1 MGFRCQH
8 HQAAIDERHAVLK
21 NRPKWQ
27 DVVPKTKAGRT
38 AYEIAAKHE
47 KKFAGA
53 FRAAVSSLLSTQ
65 LPPGFKAAW
74 DSRSVPLMVS
84 ALPLF
89 SKEKQAGVYEQFRSS
104 LASAYLAVIRE
115 SGKAE
120 AESIKAKFGVKKAE
134 GKEFAEVAVAVN
146 PRSVKWIQRQSLK
159 LIKEGMTKEQGKT
172 VRAIIKDNFS
182 KGVRAEEVYSNIK
195 QNIGLTSRDY
205 QAVLN
210 RRDLHERA
218 GLPKAE
224 VERLTSEYREQK
236 FEERA
241 ERIARTE
248 TIAAQAEGRQE
259 TWTTMKE
266 EGQLPEVRRKWI
278 AAPPGGKTC
287 VLCYDELDGQEVEID
302 EPYTTE
308 SGDTYDGPPAH
319 PQCRCTEVLVRVGS
333 DGE

>member
-1 MGFRCQH
+1 
-8 HQAAIDERHAVLK
+8 
-21 NRPKWQ
+21 
-27 DVVPKTKAGRT
+27 
-38 AYEIAAKHE
+38 
-47 KKFAGA
+47 
-53 FRAAVSSLLSTQ
+53 
-65 LPPGFKAAW
+65 
-74 DSRSVPLMVS
+74 
-84 ALPLF
+84 
-89 SKEKQAGVYEQFRSS
+89 
-104 LASAYLAVIRE
+104 
-115 SGKAE
+115 
-120 AESIKAKFGVKKAE
+120 VKKAE

-172 VRAIIKDNFS
+172 VRAIIKDSFS

-259 TWTTMKE
+259 AWQTMKE

-287 VLCYDELDGQEVEID
+287 VLCYDELD
-302 EPYTTE
+302 
-308 SGDTYDGPPAH
+308 AKK
-319 PQCRCTEVLVRVGS
+319 
-333 DGE
+333 